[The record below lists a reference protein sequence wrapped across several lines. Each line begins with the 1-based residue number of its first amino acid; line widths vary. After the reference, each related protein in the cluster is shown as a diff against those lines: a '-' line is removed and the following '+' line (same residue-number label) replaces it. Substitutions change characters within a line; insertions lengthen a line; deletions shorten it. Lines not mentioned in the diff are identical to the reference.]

1 MEIQIPIVIMKI
13 MDVTV
18 TGIAEIVTSDMMMI
32 AAGIMIM
39 NEILNLVASNHNM
52 QEAAGKVIISLMVI
66 IRNNLLAHTA
76 PGLQEKMMKDC
87 ANL

>member
-1 MEIQIPIVIMKI
+1 MKI

-32 AAGIMIM
+32 AGGIMIM
-39 NEILNLVASNHNM
+39 NDILNIVASNHNM
-52 QEAAGKVIISLMVI
+52 KEAAGKVIISLVI
-66 IRNNLLAHTA
+66 IRNNLLAHIA

-87 ANL
+87 ANF